1 MSKNKSRFVSFAIF
15 MVFYEAAVEINP
27 LLSVVLVADQAASR
41 RAPSP
46 FYACS
51 SWRDVHAGTR

>member
-1 MSKNKSRFVSFAIF
+1 VI
-15 MVFYEAAVEINP
+15 FYEAAVEINA
-27 LLSVVLVADQAASR
+27 LLSVALVADQAAAR

-46 FYACS
+46 FYTCS